1 LEDIE
6 MKRSHFF
13 TLAAAFSIGACTDNP
28 VAPGPADPQQPILPT
43 PSTTTIAGRIK
54 VVGSG
59 ADLVIELRDGLDNV
73 YRLVG
78 SNAAALAS
86 VDGGDVIARGTF
98 DANPG
103 FVVQE
108 FQVTAMYGRPAIDGW
123 LEETHDGLA
132 LRLSDGSLRVVPGLP
147 ENCAEHIGARVWV
160 IGWDEKSSV
169 EFGLIA

>member
-1 LEDIE
+1 

-13 TLAAAFSIGACTDNP
+13 TLAAAFSLGACTDNP
-28 VAPGPADPQQPILPT
+28 VAPGPGDPQEPILTT
-43 PSTTTIAGRIK
+43 PSTTTIAGRIR

-59 ADLVIELRDGLDNV
+59 ADLAIELRDGLDNV

-78 SNAAALAS
+78 SKAAALAS

-103 FVVQE
+103 FVVEE
-108 FQVTAMYGRPAIDGW
+108 FQVTAMHGRPALDGR
-123 LEETHDGLA
+123 LEATNDGLA
-132 LRLSDGSLRVVPGLP
+132 IRLLDGSLRVVPGLP
-147 ENCAEHIGARVWV
+147 ENCAEHIGARLWV
-160 IGWDEKSSV
+160 IGWDGDEKAPV